1 MIKITESFK
10 EKLLKHASVQ
20 NVCIAVLAFL
30 TVAVVAVIGF
40 SVNKITVSFDGNTN
54 TFYSLQTSSD
64 VILEQLGVEYSDT
77 DQIVADQNGRL
88 INLSVVR
95 SFPVTV
101 TFGKETK
108 EINVTGGT
116 VNDAI
121 TLAGFSVGEDD
132 LVNLELDAV
141 LSKSECIDII
151 DVEYV
156 TETVTKTIPYES
168 KTVYSD
174 KYPKSTTKVTTKGQ
188 EGSKQVTLVKR
199 YENGVLLDSEV
210 LSEEIVVEKVDKV
223 ITVGTKEVK
232 TNSYSSTKTIST
244 LKPPFEIQLDE
255 NGIPVNYKS
264 KKVVQATA
272 YSPEDGVSTA
282 TGVTAKPGYIAVNPN
297 IIPYGTKM
305 FIRSTDG
312 KYIYGYAVAADTG
325 GFIKNRPT
333 NVDLFFPSSS
343 SAYQFG
349 RRNVEIYFLS

>member
-10 EKLLKHASVQ
+10 EKLRAFA
-20 NVCIAVLAFL
+20 NVKNICMSVLALL
-30 TVAVVAVIGF
+30 TVAVVAVIGL
-40 SVNKITVSFDGNTN
+40 SVNKITVSFDGTTN
-54 TFYSLQTSSD
+54 TFYSMQTSSD
-64 VILEQLGVEYSDT
+64 VIFAQLGVEYTDK
-77 DQIVADQNGRL
+77 DQIVAEQNGKKL
-88 INLSVVR
+88 NLSLIR

-101 TFGKETK
+101 TFAGESKEVS
-108 EINVTGGT
+108 VTGGT
-116 VNDAI
+116 VGDAI
-121 TLAGFSVGEDD
+121 TLAGFTVGEDD
-132 LVNLELDAV
+132 LVNLSLDTV
-141 LSKSECIDII
+141 LTKTEYIDIV

-156 TETVTKTIPYES
+156 TETVTKRIPYDS

-188 EGSKQVTLVKR
+188 EGTKQLTVVKR
-199 YENGVLLDSEV
+199 YENGKLLDEEV
-210 LSEEIVVEKVDKV
+210 LSEEVIVEKVDKV
-223 ITVGTKEVK
+223 ITVGTKEIK
-232 TNSYSSTKTIST
+232 TTAYDSLKTIST
-244 LKPPFEIQLDE
+244 LTPPFEIELDE

-282 TGVTAKPGYIAVNPN
+282 TGVTAKPGYIAVNPD

-305 FIRSTDG
+305 FIRSSDG

-343 SAYQFG
+343 SAYKFG
-349 RRNVEIYFLS
+349 RRNVEIYFLP